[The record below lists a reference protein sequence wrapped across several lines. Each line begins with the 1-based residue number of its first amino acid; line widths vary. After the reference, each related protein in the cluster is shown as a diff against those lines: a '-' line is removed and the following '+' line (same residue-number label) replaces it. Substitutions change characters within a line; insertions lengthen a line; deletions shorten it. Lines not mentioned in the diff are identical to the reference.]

1 MTVRAGPLVLLW
13 GNRRPALIC
22 SMAEMVGWISNLKDT
37 GEGFPGDTL
46 KAAMLGAK
54 TLGATPA
61 YKISLLSFEEK
72 KTGQVGAGMIC
83 PI

>member
-1 MTVRAGPLVLLW
+1 
-13 GNRRPALIC
+13 
-22 SMAEMVGWISNLKDT
+22 MAEMVGWISNLKDT

-61 YKISLLSFEEK
+61 YKIRK